1 VTGGLSYAV
10 GLPTVGEFGDPG
22 ALVELA
28 GAAEAA
34 GWDGVFF
41 WDHLLYREPGWPVAN
56 STVVAGA
63 AAAITTRIRLGVLIN
78 AVARRRPAQLAAETA
93 TLDALSGGRA
103 VFGAGLGSY
112 PDEWTRFGADADP
125 RTRADLLD
133 ESLAVID
140 ALWSGT
146 EVRHHG
152 ARLTVDG
159 ARMPLTPVQRTP
171 AQPAPGQPP
180 RPAQAQEVQ
189 APRPR
194 VPVWIGGR
202 WPARRPFR
210 RAARWDGVMPT
221 HRDYGSGETMPPA
234 TLAEVLRYVA
244 EHRDPAAAPI
254 DVVLEGRTDPGDT
267 TTVAPYAAAG
277 LTWWV
282 EACGWWRGGLAAA
295 RARVAAGPP
304 R

>member
-1 VTGGLSYAV
+1 VTSGVSYAV

-22 ALVELA
+22 ALVDLA
-28 GAAEAA
+28 DAAEEA

-41 WDHLLYREPGWPVAN
+41 WDHLLYSQRGWPVAN
-56 STVVAGA
+56 ATVVAGA
-63 AAAITTRIRLGVLIN
+63 AAAVTSRIRLGVLIN

-93 TLDALSGGRA
+93 TLDVLSGGRA

-112 PDEWTRFGADADP
+112 PDEWTRLGEDGDP

-146 EVRHHG
+146 EVHHRG

-159 ARMPLTPVQRTP
+159 VRMPLTPVQ
-171 AQPAPGQPP
+171 
-180 RPAQAQEVQ
+180 
-189 APRPR
+189 RPR
-194 VPVWIGGR
+194 VPVWIGGA

-210 RAARWDGVMPT
+210 RAAKWDGVMPI
-221 HRDYGSGETMPPA
+221 HRDYGSGQTMPPA

-244 EHRDPAAAPI
+244 EHRDPSAAPI
-254 DVVLEGRTDPGDT
+254 DVALEGRTDPGDT
-267 TTVAPYAAAG
+267 GTVPPYAAAG
-277 LTWWV
+277 LTWWI

-295 RARVAAGPP
+295 RDRVAAGPP

>member
-1 VTGGLSYAV
+1 
-10 GLPTVGEFGDPG
+10 
-22 ALVELA
+22 
-28 GAAEAA
+28 
-34 GWDGVFF
+34 VFF
-41 WDHLLYREPGWPVAN
+41 WDHLLWRDPSWPVAN
-56 STVVAGA
+56 SAVVAGA
-63 AAAITTRIRLGVLIN
+63 AAATTTRVRLGVLMN

-103 VFGAGLGSY
+103 VFGASLGSY
-112 PDEWTRFGADADP
+112 PDEWTRLGEDGDP
-125 RTRADLLD
+125 RARADLLD
-133 ESLAVID
+133 EGLAVID

-159 ARMPLTPVQRTP
+159 VRMPLTPMQ
-171 AQPAPGQPP
+171 
-180 RPAQAQEVQ
+180 
-189 APRPR
+189 RPR

-210 RAARWDGVMPT
+210 RAAGWDGVMPT
-221 HRDYGSGETMPPA
+221 HRDYGLGETMPPT

-244 EHRDPAAAPI
+244 GHRDPAAAPI
-254 DVVLEGRTDPGDT
+254 DVALEGRTDPGDT
-267 TTVAPYAAAG
+267 GTVPPYAAAG
-277 LTWWV
+277 LTWWI

>member
-1 VTGGLSYAV
+1 MSDGVSYAV

-41 WDHLLYREPGWPVAN
+41 WDHLLYREPDWPVVN
-56 STVVAGA
+56 STVIAGA
-63 AAAITTRIRLGVLIN
+63 AAAVTSRIRLGVLIN
-78 AVARRRPAQLAAETA
+78 VVARRRPAQLAAETA

-112 PDEWTRFGADADP
+112 PEEWTRFGEDGDLHV
-125 RTRADLLD
+125 RADLLD
-133 ESLAVID
+133 EGLTVID
-140 ALWSGT
+140 ALWTGAD
-146 EVRHHG
+146 VHHHG
-152 ARLTVDG
+152 PRLTVDG
-159 ARMPLTPVQRTP
+159 ARMPLTPVQRT
-171 AQPAPGQPP
+171 ATTG
-180 RPAQAQEVQ
+180 
-189 APRPR
+189 RPR
-194 VPVWIGGR
+194 VPIWVGGR

-221 HRDYGSGETMPPA
+221 HSDYGLGETMPPA

-254 DVVLEGRTDPGDT
+254 DVVLEGRTEPGDT
-267 TTVAPYAAAG
+267 TTVPPYAAAG
-277 LTWWV
+277 LTWWI

-295 RARVAAGPP
+295 RARVSAGPP

>member
-1 VTGGLSYAV
+1 VTGDVSYAV

-28 GAAEAA
+28 GLAEEA

-41 WDHLLYREPGWPVAN
+41 WDHLLYSQPGWPVAN

-63 AAAITTRIRLGVLIN
+63 AAATTSRVRLGVLMN

-103 VFGAGLGSY
+103 VFGASLGSY
-112 PDEWTRFGADADP
+112 PDEWTRLGEDGDP

-133 ESLAVID
+133 EGLAVID

-146 EVRHHG
+146 DVQHRG

-159 ARMPLTPVQRTP
+159 VRMPLTPMQ
-171 AQPAPGQPP
+171 
-180 RPAQAQEVQ
+180 
-189 APRPR
+189 RPR

-221 HRDYGSGETMPPA
+221 HQDHGLGETMPPA

-244 EHRDPAAAPI
+244 EHRDPAAGPI
-254 DVVLEGRTDPGDT
+254 DVALEGRTDAGDT
-267 TTVAPYAAAG
+267 GTVPPYAAAG
-277 LTWWV
+277 LTWWI
-282 EACGWWRGGLAAA
+282 EACGWWRGGRAAA
-295 RARVAAGPP
+295 RERVAAGPP